1 MFLGDLIKKYRTE
14 NKLSQRDFAKLA
26 NLSHTYIAALEKN
39 IDPRTGKPIA
49 PTLDTVK
56 YIAKAM
62 NIDIDVLLHML
73 EDGQEFDLKNEAPK
87 YTDDYENLK
96 DVRMASNN
104 GVDLDGLSEEDI
116 KQVNDFVEFIRNK
129 KKD

>member
-62 NIDIDVLLHML
+62 NMDIDVLLHML

-87 YTDDYENLK
+87 YSDNDTLEN
-96 DVRMASNN
+96 VRMASYG
-104 GVDLDGLSEEDI
+104 GVDVDGLSDKEIEEI
-116 KQVNDFVEFIRNK
+116 KQFVEFVRNK
-129 KKD
+129 NKK

>member
-73 EDGQEFDLKNEAPK
+73 EDGQEFD
-87 YTDDYENLK
+87 
-96 DVRMASNN
+96 
-104 GVDLDGLSEEDI
+104 
-116 KQVNDFVEFIRNK
+116 
-129 KKD
+129 

>member
-14 NKLSQRDFAKLA
+14 NKISQRDFAKLC

-39 IDPRTGKPIA
+39 IDVRTGKPIA

-62 NIDIDVLLHML
+62 NISIEELLHLL
-73 EDGQEFDLKNEAPK
+73 EDEQEFNLKNTAPK
-87 YTDDYENLK
+87 F
-96 DVRMASNN
+96 
-104 GVDLDGLSEEDI
+104 EDI
-116 KQVNDFVEFIRNK
+116 LNKIDLTGFNEEEIELIKKYIDFIKSQR
-129 KKD
+129 KDI